1 MADMLSSALEYARR
15 GWYVF
20 PCREKPGD
28 PYVRSGETIIP
39 KEKQPYVGKGL
50 HEATRD
56 EEQIRAWWGMWND
69 ALIGVNAG
77 KSGLFVVDIDKKHVN
92 GFDTYSQWGIND
104 IAGLQTITPSGGMHI
119 IFTGNGKTS
128 TNPNTGIDT
137 RGEGGYFIAPPSEI
151 TGGEFIGIYKAYND
165 WSKKPGIIPDGLLS
179 KLFPDNT
186 VEYVRGSSSFQPDGK
201 KQLSRASLSFLTN
214 GAPEGGRNT
223 TLFKVLADFAGCG
236 YTMEEAREIVK
247 PASTRTGL
255 PGGEFEQVL
264 SHAFSKPRT
273 AAIPDSIQEKIMT
286 AGKKVASQ
294 ITHSEQEIIEDAL
307 IACMLIDNTN
317 IPIIN
322 DILSYEDF
330 QGIKNRI
337 IYKAINQLYQTAG
350 GRIDYLVA
358 YDAVSKETSKITLED
373 ISSLITKYFIDT
385 DNAIVY
391 ANIIKEKSAI
401 RKIEAMLDDK
411 EKYLIEGSLLEIV
424 TSIEQD
430 LTRISLDGGARSSLI
445 LDAAQATEVVKTQT
459 EKILKGELQQLK
471 IGFPDYDNML
481 GGFYPNE
488 LVIIAGRAGEG
499 KCLKK
504 GTLVIMH
511 DGSMKK
517 VEDIV
522 VGDKLMGV
530 DSQPRTV
537 IGLSSGIDMLYTIK
551 QNRAQDYTVNSNHIL
566 SLKQSAGEFGLK
578 HGDIVNINIR
588 DYLKLSKHRQRNLKG
603 YKVGVEF
610 QKKDLP
616 VAPYFLGLWL
626 GDGTSAKPSITTND
640 SEVVE
645 YIYNYAKSMGMTVSC
660 ENKTSTS
667 AVSYRVNGGMLSLL
681 RDNLG
686 VLKNKHIPFDYLT
699 SGREDRLQL
708 LAGIIDTDGS
718 VTHGGYE
725 ITQKNRELLK
735 QVKWLADSLGF
746 RTSKLKEKICTIKS
760 TGFSGSYYRITIH
773 GQMSEIPVKIN
784 RKKIAYADKRID
796 QRVTGIEVVE
806 DGVGE
811 YYGFEVDQDGLFLLE
826 DFTVTHNSALALS
839 ILNNVGI
846 IQNKPSLMFSLEMS
860 TTETICRLICQ
871 LTGLRFKDVYQGNL
885 TVDEWK
891 LYRKAVEQISDSKL
905 YFDDGYGLT
914 VPELRSKI
922 RKLMDKDLSL
932 VVVDQLEQIRGYEG
946 LQTHLQFDKIAYDIK
961 NMTLEFNVPIILNHQ
976 LNRGVTDRRLK
987 NPEPILSD
995 LNQAGEKPA
1004 NQVWAITH
1012 HKDDVSGQIVESKI
1026 KILKNRNGPRFD
1038 FPVLFLG
1045 ERLLFVSPTREEDS
1059 RSYEHRNNIQQT
1071 FSRAESYEEP
1081 DYVGEEG
1088 ADSAPWY

>member
-499 KCLKK
+499 K
-504 GTLVIMH
+504 
-511 DGSMKK
+511 
-517 VEDIV
+517 
-522 VGDKLMGV
+522 
-530 DSQPRTV
+530 
-537 IGLSSGIDMLYTIK
+537 
-551 QNRAQDYTVNSNHIL
+551 
-566 SLKQSAGEFGLK
+566 
-578 HGDIVNINIR
+578 
-588 DYLKLSKHRQRNLKG
+588 
-603 YKVGVEF
+603 
-610 QKKDLP
+610 
-616 VAPYFLGLWL
+616 
-626 GDGTSAKPSITTND
+626 
-640 SEVVE
+640 
-645 YIYNYAKSMGMTVSC
+645 
-660 ENKTSTS
+660 
-667 AVSYRVNGGMLSLL
+667 
-681 RDNLG
+681 
-686 VLKNKHIPFDYLT
+686 
-699 SGREDRLQL
+699 
-708 LAGIIDTDGS
+708 
-718 VTHGGYE
+718 
-725 ITQKNRELLK
+725 
-735 QVKWLADSLGF
+735 
-746 RTSKLKEKICTIKS
+746 
-760 TGFSGSYYRITIH
+760 
-773 GQMSEIPVKIN
+773 
-784 RKKIAYADKRID
+784 
-796 QRVTGIEVVE
+796 
-806 DGVGE
+806 
-811 YYGFEVDQDGLFLLE
+811 
-826 DFTVTHNSALALS
+826 SALALS

-1012 HKDDVSGQIVESKI
+1012 HKDEVSGQIVESKI

-1059 RSYEHRNNIQQT
+1059 YSYEHRNRIQRT
-1071 FSRAESYEEP
+1071 FTSQQPCEEP
-1081 DYVGEEG
+1081 DNIVEDGD
-1088 ADSAPWY
+1088 DSPPWY